1 MPYNHL
7 ILDLVLDVVRLDLEA
22 LHILPLGLVPG
33 LDGLVFLILPPCS
46 PRVCL
51 FLIKYASLISASKYE
66 KRKWTT
72 LDKTENYSRIERTGP
87 KTVVSFT
94 VVQFHR
100 LFLNWN
106 WHSPIPFR
114 APRPTWTMWSV

>member
-7 ILDLVLDVVRLDLEA
+7 LLDLVLDVVRLDLEA
-22 LHILPLGLVPG
+22 LHILPLGLVPR
-33 LDGLVFLILPPCS
+33 LDRLVFLILPPCP

-72 LDKTENYSRIERTGP
+72 LLESR
-87 KTVVSFT
+87 
-94 VVQFHR
+94 
-100 LFLNWN
+100 
-106 WHSPIPFR
+106 
-114 APRPTWTMWSV
+114 TWTTLILVSRECCLNDLEVGLSGNIVNTHLVHQSVH

>member
-7 ILDLVLDVVRLDLEA
+7 LLDLVLDVVRLDLEA

-72 LDKTENYSRIERTGP
+72 LLYLKNPYFVAKNQTNTLPDIDG
-87 KTVVSFT
+87 
-94 VVQFHR
+94 
-100 LFLNWN
+100 
-106 WHSPIPFR
+106 
-114 APRPTWTMWSV
+114 

>member
-7 ILDLVLDVVRLDLEA
+7 LLDLVLDVVRLDLEA

-72 LDKTENYSRIERTGP
+72 LVFKS
-87 KTVVSFT
+87 VL
-94 VVQFHR
+94 R
-100 LFLNWN
+100 L
-106 WHSPIPFR
+106 
-114 APRPTWTMWSV
+114 

>member
-72 LDKTENYSRIERTGP
+72 LGGRYLLLRVGSTNACSVCGNY
-87 KTVVSFT
+87 
-94 VVQFHR
+94 
-100 LFLNWN
+100 
-106 WHSPIPFR
+106 
-114 APRPTWTMWSV
+114 

>member
-72 LDKTENYSRIERTGP
+72 LDLNEFRIL
-87 KTVVSFT
+87 S
-94 VVQFHR
+94 
-100 LFLNWN
+100 
-106 WHSPIPFR
+106 
-114 APRPTWTMWSV
+114 

>member
-7 ILDLVLDVVRLDLEA
+7 LLDLVLDLEA

-72 LDKTENYSRIERTGP
+72 LTLMEDN
-87 KTVVSFT
+87 
-94 VVQFHR
+94 
-100 LFLNWN
+100 
-106 WHSPIPFR
+106 
-114 APRPTWTMWSV
+114 

>member
-7 ILDLVLDVVRLDLEA
+7 LPHLVLDVVRLDLEA

-51 FLIKYASLISASKYE
+51 ILIKYASLISALKYE

-72 LDKTENYSRIERTGP
+72 LLLKLTFMIR
-87 KTVVSFT
+87 K
-94 VVQFHR
+94 
-100 LFLNWN
+100 FLVLSNEKKN
-106 WHSPIPFR
+106 EAGHFDS
-114 APRPTWTMWSV
+114 T

>member
-7 ILDLVLDVVRLDLEA
+7 LLDLVLDVVRLDLEA

-33 LDGLVFLILPPCS
+33 LDGLVFLILPPCP

-72 LDKTENYSRIERTGP
+72 LFSAAQTWAENHIRKY
-87 KTVVSFT
+87 
-94 VVQFHR
+94 FHHKI
-100 LFLNWN
+100 F
-106 WHSPIPFR
+106 HPF
-114 APRPTWTMWSV
+114 M